1 MLMKFIYLT
10 LSLSLS
16 YIHELYTPL
25 ITWFLVGLVSLGHQ
39 IILQAKISIC
49 TNIYS
54 FVILQR
60 DNYWSIDSRK
70 INSTNK
76 KSLSTLKKKA
86 ISGENVRLSGGGLR
100 PSLP

>member
-1 MLMKFIYLT
+1 MKFIYLT

-54 FVILQR
+54 FGMFHLYFYSNIY
-60 DNYWSIDSRK
+60 NYHTSIHLIIFVSYSPACKSFRQHF
-70 INSTNK
+70 NS
-76 KSLSTLKKKA
+76 
-86 ISGENVRLSGGGLR
+86 NV
-100 PSLP
+100 